1 MTTNMPYSFFE
12 LVTAQRSTICHI
24 SQSVTSTTNA
34 NASAITSAYA
44 NAKTNADTNS
54 DTNGKPTARVGLG
67 SNTNANKAI
76 HDETGMNASSTEIIV
91 RLNFNTTPTKSKSC
105 RTQAAPT

>member
-1 MTTNMPYSFFE
+1 MAYGNAETNAE
-12 LVTAQRSTICHI
+12 
-24 SQSVTSTTNA
+24 TNA
-34 NASAITSAYA
+34 NT
-44 NAKTNADTNS
+44 T
-54 DTNGKPTARVGLG
+54 GKSPACVGLG

-76 HDETGMNASSTEIIV
+76 HDEAGINASSTEIIV